1 MQGKSCVQ
9 DHKVID
15 IVGMKIKKLPD
26 FGVTQSFII
35 VAVDIFNYKIYF
47 TSLVK
52 GANKLFALLFLL
64 TL

>member
-47 TSLVK
+47 TSLVISVNTLRK
-52 GANKLFALLFLL
+52 SPDALLP
-64 TL
+64 